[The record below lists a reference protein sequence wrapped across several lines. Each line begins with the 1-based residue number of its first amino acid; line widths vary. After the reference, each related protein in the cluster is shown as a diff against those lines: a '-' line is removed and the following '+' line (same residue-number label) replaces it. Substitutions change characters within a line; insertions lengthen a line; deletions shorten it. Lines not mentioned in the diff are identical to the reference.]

1 MAGLNSIKEP
11 VVSGGASWVV
21 ASKDCGI
28 AFDWPKHVQAKKGS
42 CLSVGL
48 LWAVG
53 RMVQCSEPG
62 MQEHYGSLNGTK
74 SLSIIISNF
83 YNTM

>member
-11 VVSGGASWVV
+11 VVSGGASWVA
-21 ASKDCGI
+21 ASKDWHCLRLAKACAG
-28 AFDWPKHVQAKKGS
+28 KKGS

-48 LWAVG
+48 PWAVG
-53 RMVQCSEPG
+53 RMMQCSEPG